1 MEPTTTSLATSL
13 VGNLASGIGSFV
25 GGQSQ
30 ARAAR
35 RAAEDYNRLM
45 REGLDFQ
52 RGVYDTAKGQYDP
65 YIQAGTAGLGDYQA
79 AVQGFEKP
87 EFTYQQQDFNLGNWK
102 DPGYDFRLAEAEKLI
117 QGSAAAKGGALGS
130 GALKSLQTRGQDM
143 ASQEYANAYDRW
155 LKDSQLRYGQAADQY
170 GRDLGYQTQNISQL
184 GDLAG
189 MGSQA
194 IGNLGTLGSGVG
206 NSMMT
211 GLGNMGEA
219 LGSAQMMQGKA
230 NAGGWNTLGTGLK
243 GFFKD
248 VADYYDSDNNTTESK
263 YRGDFRTNN
272 SGRMGLA

>member
-1 MEPTTTSLATSL
+1 MIDPATVSLGTSLA
-13 VGNLASGIGSFV
+13 GNLASGIGSFL

-30 ARAAR
+30 ARAAQ

-52 RGVYDTAKGQYDP
+52 RGVYDTARGQFDP
-65 YIQAGTAGLGDYQA
+65 YIQAGTAGLGDFQA

-87 EFTYQQQDFNLGNWK
+87 DFAYQQQDFNLGNWR

-155 LKDSQLRYGQAADQY
+155 LKESDLRYGQAADQY
-170 GRDLGYQTQNISQL
+170 GRDIGFQTQNISQL

-211 GLGNMGEA
+211 GLGNMGDA
-219 LGSAQMMQGKA
+219 LGSAQMMQGKS
-230 NAGGWNTLGTGLK
+230 NAAGWNTLGSGLSNMF
-243 GFFKD
+243 GN
-248 VADYYDSDNNTTESK
+248 VSK
-263 YRGDFRTNN
+263 YYGGGTQLPLYD
-272 SGRMGLA
+272 RMGTSSSTGVA

>member
-1 MEPTTTSLATSL
+1 MEPTSTSLATSL
-13 VGNLASGIGSFV
+13 VGNLASGLGSFV

-30 ARAAR
+30 ARAAQ
-35 RAAEDYNRLM
+35 RAADEYNRLM

-52 RGVYDTAKGQYDP
+52 RGVYDTAKGQYEP

-102 DPGYDFRLAEAEKLI
+102 DPGYDFRLSEAEKLI

-143 ASQEYANAYDRW
+143 ASQEYQNAYDRW

-170 GRDLGYQTQNISQL
+170 GRDIGFQTQNISQL

-189 MGSQA
+189 IGSQA

-211 GLGNMGEA
+211 GLGNMGDA
-219 LGSAQMMQGKA
+219 LGTARTAQGNA
-230 NAGGWNTLGTGLK
+230 NAAGWNTLGSGLSDT
-243 GFFKD
+243 FED
-248 VADYYDSDNNTTESK
+248 IADYYGSGSSGKTSK